1 MRVEI
6 DGSHVTASAGKEDE
20 GSHDQQRRKE
30 QHIDPSHTLTTI
42 DPWSRI
48 VWLVLS
54 SDPVAPVMGRPSTT
68 LPFPGIFRNILRDK
82 F

>member
-1 MRVEI
+1 MRGGI

-42 DPWSRI
+42 DPWSRMI
-48 VWLVLS
+48 WL
-54 SDPVAPVMGRPSTT
+54 A
-68 LPFPGIFRNILRDK
+68 
-82 F
+82 